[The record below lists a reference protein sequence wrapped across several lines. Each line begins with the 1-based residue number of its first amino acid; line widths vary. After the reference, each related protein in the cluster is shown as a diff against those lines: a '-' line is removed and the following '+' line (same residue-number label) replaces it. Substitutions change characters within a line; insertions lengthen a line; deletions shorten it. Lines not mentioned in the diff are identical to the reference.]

1 LSSQFRVFTTKV
13 DEVQI
18 PRDIYEVLQTP
29 HWKNVV
35 MEEMNA
41 LEKSGTLEVVRLPQ
55 DKKGVGSK
63 WVFTVKY

>member
-1 LSSQFRVFTTKV
+1 M
-13 DEVQI
+13 QI